1 MRKWK
6 REKMSRGSLS
16 VTFLKKNGDDGLI
29 EYECG
34 RVGIDGS
41 WEVLSSMK
49 AAGSSYSKGVNSSS
63 FLFWCILLRQFM
75 MA

>member
-1 MRKWK
+1 MGGNEKMEKRKDVK
-6 REKMSRGSLS
+6 RE
-16 VTFLKKNGDDGLI
+16 FECHIFEENGDWI

-49 AAGSSYSKGVNSSS
+49 AAGSSYSKGVNSTS
-63 FLFWCILLRQFM
+63 FLFRCRFFFGSL
-75 MA
+75 